1 MFEGWHEFYLV
12 VGGAAAVLIGLI
24 FVVVT
29 LMHGKPRSTVITGS
43 RLYMGPIVLHMCFVL
58 TLSAAALTPGMNFR
72 MYAVISGVISLW
84 GFGRAAYSTVQ
95 IRRLPSIG
103 GQETHWTEVWFYGV
117 IPLIVYLGLAAVTY
131 GAFGGAE
138 WALYGTAAVQIA
150 LLMISIR
157 DEYDLVTWLAPRAD
171 GDATP
176 AAD

>member
-29 LMHGKPRSTVITGS
+29 LMHGKPRATVMTGS

-58 TLSAAALTPGMNFR
+58 TLSAAALTPGMTSHI
-72 MYAVISGVISLW
+72 YAAIAAAISLW
-84 GFGRAAYSTVQ
+84 GTGRAIYSTVE

-103 GQETHWTEVWFYGV
+103 GQEVHWTDVWFYGV
-117 IPLIVYLGLAAVTY
+117 VPLILYIALAMVAY
-131 GAFGGAE
+131 GAYARAE
-138 WALYGTAAVQIA
+138 WALHGAAAVQIA
-150 LLMISIR
+150 LLMVSIR

-176 AAD
+176 EAD